1 MDKMGKIKKLFKFIK
16 YNRHKWLSLIA
27 LFWSAIYRI
36 EILTMKPKRLRKYWG
51 EEGKESSRKEEKE
64 NYRYAVG
71 VAYAVDRICT
81 RTTWESKCLV
91 RALTAQHM
99 LSKKGIHTTLYLG
112 CRLEEEKMVAHAW
125 LRCGEMYVTGG
136 NGEGYAIVSK
146 FYK

>member
-1 MDKMGKIKKLFKFIK
+1 MGKIKKLFKFIK

-36 EILTMKPKRLRKYWG
+36 EILTMKPKQLRKYWG
-51 EEGKESSRKEEKE
+51 KEGKESSRKEEKE

-112 CRLEEEKMVAHAW
+112 CRLEGEKMVAHAW